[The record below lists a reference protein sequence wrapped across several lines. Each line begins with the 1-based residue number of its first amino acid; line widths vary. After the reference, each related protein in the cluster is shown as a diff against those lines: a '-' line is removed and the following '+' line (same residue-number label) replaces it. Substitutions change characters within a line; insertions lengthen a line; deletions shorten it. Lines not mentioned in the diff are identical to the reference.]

1 MEFQWCLSVIWFLSC
16 LPSSCLPSSCLP
28 SSCLPSRHGN
38 AVPLLECPVFN
49 GESLFIKMPIY
60 QCPESEI
67 SLRTQKKGS
76 VFKYDKEEDTCT
88 VDPRYQDR
96 IQMKNDSNG
105 RVIEFRNVT
114 EEDMNIMYVIYASNT
129 PLQRFLITSSTV
141 SLTTTAAPHPSTAT
155 PGPSEVRS
163 RTGLVVPVILVL
175 CMGLVLLCVKI
186 HKNSE
191 TKHLDMEAEQQNVE
205 NERCL
210 RLYVPGRLLS
220 PQDGAAPLSRE
231 GLPAPRPPSVDNST
245 VSSVTSSTTRIP
257 WFFSGPPPAGFPV

>member
-1 MEFQWCLSVIWFLSC
+1 MEFHWCLSVIWFLSC
-16 LPSSCLPSSCLP
+16 LPSSCLPSSCLSSSCLP

-38 AVPLLECPVFN
+38 AVPFLECPVFN

-114 EEDMNIMYVIYASNT
+114 EEDMNIVYVIYASNT
-129 PLQRFLITSSTV
+129 PLQIFLITSSTV

-155 PGPSEVRS
+155 PGPSEVHS

-175 CMGLVLLCVKI
+175 VLCMGLVLLCQ
-186 HKNSE
+186 S
-191 TKHLDMEAEQQNVE
+191 
-205 NERCL
+205 
-210 RLYVPGRLLS
+210 
-220 PQDGAAPLSRE
+220 
-231 GLPAPRPPSVDNST
+231 
-245 VSSVTSSTTRIP
+245 
-257 WFFSGPPPAGFPV
+257 